1 MAIAG
6 ANGRQDVC
14 GGGIERA
21 ARVRVETDAPCGAAS
36 APLAQLAAAR
46 VGHVLYLE
54 EKILAS
60 RISNGNNVKK
70 ITRERREASGAAS
83 SRAATRSL
91 SFRAASLL
99 LPSCLSKTVYGG
111 KGGRGGVSATQLR
124 RNAARTLWTFCSR
137 PTLSHIPLIGVG
149 SPVG

>member
-46 VGHVLYLE
+46 VGDVLYLE

-70 ITRERREASGAAS
+70 NHARTPRGKRRRVIACGDAFAELPRSVAA
-83 SRAATRSL
+83 AAIVPFEDGLRGE
-91 SFRAASLL
+91 
-99 LPSCLSKTVYGG
+99 GG
-111 KGGRGGVSATQLR
+111 KLVPLNCGEM
-124 RNAARTLWTFCSR
+124 R
-137 PTLSHIPLIGVG
+137 PHAPCGLFALAPP
-149 SPVG
+149 SPTYP